1 MDGLNKTPDSAR
13 IGRFDVLGCLGEG
26 LQGRVYLALDPD
38 LRRKVAIKLV
48 IRPSGLD
55 RAGGLVPQ
63 EALHLAEL
71 RHHNIV
77 SVYELGAEAGVPY
90 LVCEFIEGMTLRE
103 MRDAR
108 GCLPLTRSLPLTKG
122 ILEGMAHAHAK
133 GILHL
138 DLGAANVM
146 VDTEGVA
153 RVMDFGLSRKDR
165 LRIGEGGTLYGAL
178 AYMSPEH
185 LLGKSLDAR
194 TDVYSLGLLAY
205 ELLTGRRAKEGKDR
219 NALIRAT
226 VLGGLDYSPLL
237 EMDPGGQLAAW
248 VRTAVARDPG
258 ARYANAGA
266 MLEAFMACPIVRA
279 TVSGGPAGEHVA
291 IEYLLF
297 RIRRTTDLPAISGA
311 LAEINRL
318 AAPDAQTPVAKLATA
333 ILCDHAL
340 TNKVLKLASSSFYG
354 PSGRGVRNVSD
365 AIRVLGMNGVR
376 QACTALLGLR
386 AFANGLEN
394 DELVDALSASFVAG
408 LIARHL
414 ASAARIG
421 DCELAFISGLF
432 QGVGRSLA
440 IYHFPHE
447 HAEAKALFVAGDYDW
462 PQAQLEVF
470 GVSYQELGRAVLRT
484 WGFPEAILTCMAPW
498 ERPVAARPESEAEA
512 LLAVATFAN
521 RLCGV
526 FQDSAPELW
535 AQRCAGVTAAFSAA
549 LGITDEKTAILL
561 EGSVRKF
568 RELAPVFGL
577 PLRPGRYAERVGAWC
592 ANAAHREPDGQ
603 SAAAGQDA
611 GAGRAPV

>member
-1 MDGLNKTPDSAR
+1 MDGLNKSPDPAR
-13 IGRFDVLGCLGEG
+13 IGRFEVLGCLGEG

-38 LRRKVAIKLV
+38 LRRKVALKLV
-48 IRPSGLD
+48 LRSSGLD
-55 RAGGLVPQ
+55 HAGGFVPQ

-77 SVYELGAEAGVPY
+77 SVHEFGAEAGVPY

-108 GCLPLTRSLPLTKG
+108 GHLPLTRSLPLAKG

-138 DLGAANVM
+138 DLGSANVM
-146 VDTEGVA
+146 VDAEGVA
-153 RVMDFGLSRKDR
+153 RVMDFGLSCKDR
-165 LRIGEGGTLYGAL
+165 LRLGPGGVFYGAL

-205 ELLTGRRAKEGKDR
+205 ELLTGRRAKAGADR

-226 VLGGLDYSPLL
+226 VLGQLDYSPLL
-237 EMDPGGQLAAW
+237 ELDPGGHLASW
-248 VRTAVARDPG
+248 VRTAVAKDPG
-258 ARYANAGA
+258 ERYASAGA
-266 MLEAFMACPIVRA
+266 MLEAFMASPLVRA
-279 TVSGGPAGEHVA
+279 TVSGGAAGEHVA
-291 IEYLLF
+291 VEYLLF
-297 RIRRTTDLPAISGA
+297 RIRRTTDLPAISGT
-311 LAEINRL
+311 LAEISRL
-318 AAPDAQTPVAKLATA
+318 TAPDAQTPVAKLANA

-365 AIRVLGMNGVR
+365 AIRVLGMNAVR

-386 AFANGLEN
+386 AFAGGLEN

-408 LIARHL
+408 LISRHL
-414 ASAARIG
+414 ASAARVR
-421 DCELAFISGLF
+421 DCELAFICGLF
-432 QGVGRSLA
+432 HGVGRSLA
-440 IYHFPHE
+440 MYHFPNE
-447 HAEAKALFVAGDYDW
+447 HAEAKALFGAGTYDW
-462 PQAQLEVF
+462 PQAQVEVF
-470 GVSYQELGRAVLRT
+470 GVTYQELGRAVLRT

-498 ERPVAARPESEAEA
+498 EQPAGERPETEAEA
-512 LLAVATFAN
+512 LLAVTTFAN

-526 FQDSAPELW
+526 FQDPGPELW
-535 AQRCAGVTAAFSAA
+535 AERCARVIAAFSAS
-549 LGITDEKTAILL
+549 LGITDEKAAILL

-577 PLRPGRYAERVGAWC
+577 PLRAGGYAERVGAWC
-592 ANAAHREPDGQ
+592 ANVSHRQPDDQ
-603 SAAAGQDA
+603 RAVAEDT
-611 GAGRAPV
+611 GAGRALA

>member
-1 MDGLNKTPDSAR
+1 MDGLNKSPDPPR
-13 IGRFDVLGCLGEG
+13 IGRFEVLRCLGEG

-38 LRRKVAIKLV
+38 LRRKVALKLV
-48 IRPSGLD
+48 VRASRLD
-55 RAGGLVPQ
+55 RAGSFVPR

-77 SVYELGAEAGVPY
+77 SFYEFGAEAGVPY

-103 MRDAR
+103 MAAAR
-108 GCLPLTRSLPLTKG
+108 GPLPLATSLPLVKG

-138 DLGAANVM
+138 DLGSTNVM

-153 RVMDFGLSRKDR
+153 RVMDFGLSHKDR
-165 LRIGEGGTLYGAL
+165 LRLEADGMLYGAL

-194 TDVYSLGLLAY
+194 TDIYSLGLLAY
-205 ELLTGRRAKEGKDR
+205 ELLTGRRAKTGADR
-219 NALIRAT
+219 NALMRAT
-226 VLGGLDYSPLL
+226 VLGQPDYSPLL
-237 EMDPGGQLAAW
+237 ELDPGGQLASW

-258 ARYANAGA
+258 GRYANAGA
-266 MLEAFMACPIVRA
+266 MLEAFMACPLVRA
-279 TVSGGPAGEHVA
+279 TLAGGRAGEHVA
-291 IEYLLF
+291 VDYLLF
-297 RIRRTTDLPAISGA
+297 RIRRTTDLPAISGT

-318 AAPDAQTPVAKLATA
+318 TAPDAQIPLPRVANA

-354 PSGRGVRNVSD
+354 ASGRGVRNVSD
-365 AIRVLGMNGVR
+365 AIRVLGMNAVR
-376 QACTALLGLR
+376 QACTALLGVR

-408 LIARHL
+408 LISRHL
-414 ASAARIG
+414 ASAVRIG
-421 DCELAFISGLF
+421 DCELAFICGLF
-432 QGVGRSLA
+432 RGVGRSLA

-447 HAEAKALFVAGDYDW
+447 HAEAKALFVAGACGW
-462 PQAQLEVF
+462 PEAQIEVF
-470 GVSYQELGRAVLRT
+470 GVTYRGLGRAVLRT
-484 WGFPEAILTCMAPW
+484 WEFPEAILTCMAPW
-498 ERPVAARPESEAEA
+498 EQPAAARPESEAEA
-512 LLAVATFAN
+512 LLAIATFAN

-526 FQDSAPELW
+526 FQDARPELW
-535 AQRCAGVTAAFSAA
+535 AERCAEVTAGFSAA
-549 LGITDEKTAILL
+549 LGVTDAATARLL

-577 PLRPGRYAERVGAWC
+577 PLRAGGYAERVGAWC
-592 ANAAHREPDGQ
+592 ENVDTSRGA
-603 SAAAGQDA
+603 SA
-611 GAGRAPV
+611 